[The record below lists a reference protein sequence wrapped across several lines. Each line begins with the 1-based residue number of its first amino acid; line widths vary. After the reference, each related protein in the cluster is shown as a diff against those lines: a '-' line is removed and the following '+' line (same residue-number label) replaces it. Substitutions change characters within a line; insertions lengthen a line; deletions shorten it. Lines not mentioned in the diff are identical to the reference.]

1 LALRKTFKK
10 KDNKIMKK
18 LILIF
23 SLLLSSINVSADLND
38 NLNDRIADYDVEG
51 LDDFLISSSSSQER
65 QDQAQESF
73 DTYETFLEF
82 NDQQEQNNPTG
93 SRVSD
98 SLMSDAKIMAMYD
111 LIAFAVSSTFQG
123 ILTRNPDADYNY
135 EVTSSDIE
143 EGINASREII
153 GSFRDNPVFSA
164 FDQLNMAA
172 SVNYYF
178 NVGFNSNDITRGP
191 SAMSEQAFRNI
202 LFFKDSSF
210 SLAHGADTRL
220 PAANRFSSNFL
231 STFFTNQNAVQST
244 CLGGGSCASPVGG
257 M

>member
-1 LALRKTFKK
+1 
-10 KDNKIMKK
+10 MKK

-23 SLLLSSINVSADLND
+23 SLLLSSINVSADLGMEK
-38 NLNDRIADYDVEG
+38 RIADN
-51 LDDFLISSSSSQER
+51 DDFLIGSSYAEYR

-82 NDQQEQNNPTG
+82 NAQQEQNNPTG
-93 SRVSD
+93 SRVDD
-98 SLMSDAKIMAMYD
+98 SLMSDAKIVAMYD
-111 LIAFAVSSTFQG
+111 LVAYAVSSTFQG

-153 GSFRDNPVFSA
+153 GSFRDNPVFSVV
-164 FDQLNMAA
+164 DQLTMAA

-178 NVGFNSNDITRGP
+178 NEGFNSNELTAGP
-191 SAMSEQAFRNI
+191 NAMSEQAFRALIIRENNYYI
-202 LFFKDSSF
+202 DVFT
-210 SLAHGADTRL
+210 AERIMPGV
-220 PAANRFSSNFL
+220 NRFSRNFL

-244 CLGGGSCASPVGG
+244 CLSASCVVPLGG

>member
-1 LALRKTFKK
+1 
-10 KDNKIMKK
+10 MKK

-23 SLLLSSINVSADLND
+23 SLLLSSINVSADLGMEK
-38 NLNDRIADYDVEG
+38 RIADN
-51 LDDFLISSSSSQER
+51 DDFLIGSSYAEYR

-93 SRVSD
+93 SRVDD
-98 SLMSDAKIMAMYD
+98 SLMSDAKIVAMYD
-111 LIAFAVSSTFQG
+111 LVAYAVSRTFQG

-153 GSFRDNPVFSA
+153 GSFRDNPVFSVV
-164 FDQLNMAA
+164 DQLTMAA

-178 NVGFNSNDITRGP
+178 NEGFNSNELTAGP
-191 SAMSEQAFRNI
+191 NAMSEQAFRALIIRENNYYI
-202 LFFKDSSF
+202 DVFT
-210 SLAHGADTRL
+210 AERIMPGV
-220 PAANRFSSNFL
+220 NRFSRNFL

-244 CLGGGSCASPVGG
+244 CLNASCASPAGP

>member
-1 LALRKTFKK
+1 
-10 KDNKIMKK
+10 MKK

-23 SLLLSSINVSADLND
+23 SLLLSSINVSADLD
-38 NLNDRIADYDVEG
+38 DRIADN
-51 LDDFLISSSSSQER
+51 DDFLIGSSASQER

-82 NDQQEQNNPTG
+82 NAQQEQNDPTG
-93 SRVSD
+93 GNSRVS
-98 SLMSDAKIMAMYD
+98 SALMRDAKIMAAYD
-111 LIAFAVSSTFQG
+111 LVAYAVSSTFQG

-153 GSFRDNPVFSA
+153 GSFRDNTVFSVN
-164 FDQLNMAA
+164 DQLTMAA

-178 NVGFNSNDITRGP
+178 NEGFNSNELTAGP
-191 SAMSEQAFRNI
+191 NAMSEQAFRALI
-202 LFFKDSSF
+202 
-210 SLAHGADTRL
+210 TRQNWYYYYVVTAERTM
-220 PAANRFSSNFL
+220 PNANRFSRNFL

-244 CLGGGSCASPVGG
+244 CLNASCAAPVGG

>member
-1 LALRKTFKK
+1 
-10 KDNKIMKK
+10 MKK
-18 LILIF
+18 LILIVT
-23 SLLLSSINVSADLND
+23 LLLSSINVSADLGMEK
-38 NLNDRIADYDVEG
+38 RIADN
-51 LDDFLISSSSSQER
+51 DDFLIGSSYDLYR

-93 SRVSD
+93 SRVDD
-98 SLMSDAKIMAMYD
+98 SLMSDAKIVAMYD
-111 LIAFAVSSTFQG
+111 LVAYAVSRTFQG

-135 EVTSSDIE
+135 EVTSSDIQ

-153 GSFRDNPVFSA
+153 GPFRDNPVFSA
-164 FDQLNMAA
+164 RDQLDMVA

-178 NVGFNSNDITRGP
+178 NEGFNSNELTAG
-191 SAMSEQAFRNI
+191 SNAMSEVAF
-202 LFFKDSSF
+202 
-210 SLAHGADTRL
+210 GALLTRENNL
-220 PAANRFSSNFL
+220 YAQVFRRQLNLDAANRFATSI

-244 CLGGGSCASPVGG
+244 CLGASCAAPAGG

>member
-1 LALRKTFKK
+1 
-10 KDNKIMKK
+10 MKK

-23 SLLLSSINVSADLND
+23 SLLLSSINVSADLGMEK
-38 NLNDRIADYDVEG
+38 RIADN
-51 LDDFLISSSSSQER
+51 DDFLIGSSYAEYR

-82 NDQQEQNNPTG
+82 NAQQEQNNPTG
-93 SRVSD
+93 SRVDD
-98 SLMSDAKIMAMYD
+98 SLMSDAKIVAMYD
-111 LIAFAVSSTFQG
+111 LVAYAVSRTFQG

-153 GSFRDNPVFSA
+153 GSFRDNPVFSVV
-164 FDQLNMAA
+164 DQLTMAA

-178 NVGFNSNDITRGP
+178 NEGFNSNELTAGP
-191 SAMSEQAFRNI
+191 NAMSEQAFRALIIRENNYYI
-202 LFFKDSSF
+202 DVFT
-210 SLAHGADTRL
+210 AERIMPGV
-220 PAANRFSSNFL
+220 NRFSRNFL

-244 CLGGGSCASPVGG
+244 CLSASCVVPLGG

>member
-1 LALRKTFKK
+1 
-10 KDNKIMKK
+10 MKK

-38 NLNDRIADYDVEG
+38 RIADYQASYN
-51 LDDFLISSSSSQER
+51 DDFLIGSSALQER

-93 SRVSD
+93 SRVDD
-98 SLMSDAKIMAMYD
+98 SLMSDAKIVAMYD
-111 LIAFAVSSTFQG
+111 LVAYAVSRTFQG

-153 GSFRDNPVFSA
+153 GSFRDNPVFSVV
-164 FDQLNMAA
+164 DQLTMAA

-178 NVGFNSNDITRGP
+178 NEGFNSNELTAGP
-191 SAMSEQAFRNI
+191 NAMSEQAFRALIIRENNYYI
-202 LFFKDSSF
+202 DVFT
-210 SLAHGADTRL
+210 AERIMPGV
-220 PAANRFSSNFL
+220 NRFSRNFL

-244 CLGGGSCASPVGG
+244 CLSASCVVPLGG

>member
-1 LALRKTFKK
+1 
-10 KDNKIMKK
+10 MKR

-38 NLNDRIADYDVEG
+38 RIADYEVESP
-51 LDDFLISSSSSQER
+51 DFLISSSSSQER

-82 NDQQEQNNPTG
+82 NDQQDLNNPTG

-98 SLMSDAKIMAMYD
+98 SLMSYAKIMAMYD
-111 LIAFAVSSTFQG
+111 LIAYAVSSTFQG

-153 GSFRDNPVFSA
+153 GSFRDNPVFSVS
-164 FDQLNMAA
+164 DQLNMAA

-178 NVGFNSNDITRGP
+178 KEGWNSNELTVGSNALSELSFRALLIRGDSFDGTVLIAEGTLP
-191 SAMSEQAFRNI
+191 SAN
-202 LFFKDSSF
+202 SF
-210 SLAHGADTRL
+210 SR
-220 PAANRFSSNFL
+220 NFL
-231 STFFTNQNAVQST
+231 STFFTNQKAVQST
-244 CLGGGSCASPVGG
+244 CLGASCAVPQ
-257 M
+257 

>member
-1 LALRKTFKK
+1 
-10 KDNKIMKK
+10 MKK

-38 NLNDRIADYDVEG
+38 RIADN
-51 LDDFLISSSSSQER
+51 DDFLIGSSALQER

-82 NDQQEQNNPTG
+82 NAQQEQNDPTG
-93 SRVSD
+93 GNSRVSD
-98 SLMSDAKIMAMYD
+98 TLMRDAKTMAVYD
-111 LIAFAVSSTFQG
+111 LVAYAVSSTFQG

-153 GSFRDNPVFSA
+153 GSFRDNPVFSVV
-164 FDQLNMAA
+164 DQLTMAA

-178 NVGFNSNDITRGP
+178 NEGFNSNELTAG
-191 SAMSEQAFRNI
+191 SNAMSEVAFSA
-202 LFFKDSSF
+202 L
-210 SLAHGADTRL
+210 LTRGNNL
-220 PAANRFSSNFL
+220 YAQVFRRQLNLDAANRFATSI

-244 CLGGGSCASPVGG
+244 CLGASCAAPAGG

>member
-1 LALRKTFKK
+1 
-10 KDNKIMKK
+10 MKK

-38 NLNDRIADYDVEG
+38 RIADN
-51 LDDFLISSSSSQER
+51 DDFLIGSSALQER

-82 NDQQEQNNPTG
+82 NAQQEQNDPTG
-93 SRVSD
+93 GNSRVSD
-98 SLMSDAKIMAMYD
+98 TLMRDAKTMAVYD
-111 LIAFAVSSTFQG
+111 LVAYAVSSTFQG

-153 GSFRDNPVFSA
+153 GSFRDNPVFSVV
-164 FDQLNMAA
+164 DQLTMAA

-178 NVGFNSNDITRGP
+178 NEGFNSNELTAGP
-191 SAMSEQAFRNI
+191 NAMSEQAFRALIIRENNYYI
-202 LFFKDSSF
+202 DVYT
-210 SLAHGADTRL
+210 AERIMPGV
-220 PAANRFSSNFL
+220 NRFSRNFL

-244 CLGGGSCASPVGG
+244 CLNASCASPAGP

>member
-1 LALRKTFKK
+1 
-10 KDNKIMKK
+10 MKK

-38 NLNDRIADYDVEG
+38 RIADYEADSPSR
-51 LDDFLISSSSSQER
+51 DFLISSSSSQER
-65 QDQAQESF
+65 QDQAQGSF

-82 NDQQEQNNPTG
+82 NYQQDQNNPTG
-93 SRVSD
+93 SRVSED
-98 SLMSDAKIMAMYD
+98 LMSDAKIVAMYD
-111 LIAFAVSSTFQG
+111 LVAYAVSKTFQG

-153 GSFRDNPVFSA
+153 GSFRDNPVFSVL
-164 FDQLNMAA
+164 DQLTMAE

-178 NVGFNSNDITRGP
+178 NEGWNSNELTAGSNALSELAFRALLTRGNNLY
-191 SAMSEQAFRNI
+191 AQVYRGQGR
-202 LFFKDSSF
+202 
-210 SLAHGADTRL
+210 LAS
-220 PAANRFSSNFL
+220 ANRFATSI

-244 CLGGGSCASPVGG
+244 CLSASCAAPVGG
-257 M
+257 R

>member
-1 LALRKTFKK
+1 
-10 KDNKIMKK
+10 MKK

-23 SLLLSSINVSADLND
+23 SLLLSSINVSADLNAD
-38 NLNDRIADYDVEG
+38 LNDRIADYEVEG

-82 NDQQEQNNPTG
+82 NDQQDLNNPTG

-98 SLMSDAKIMAMYD
+98 SLMSDAKIMAIYD
-111 LIAFAVSSTFQG
+111 LIAYAVSSTFQG

-143 EGINASREII
+143 EGVNAAREII
-153 GSFRDNPVFSA
+153 GSFLNNPVFSTL
-164 FDQLNMAA
+164 DQLNMAA

-178 NVGFNSNDITRGP
+178 KEGFNSNALTRGSTALNELSFRALLIRENRPFYMTVLIAERRLP
-191 SAMSEQAFRNI
+191 SAN
-202 LFFKDSSF
+202 SF
-210 SLAHGADTRL
+210 SR
-220 PAANRFSSNFL
+220 NFL
-231 STFFTNQNAVQST
+231 STFFTNQSAVQST
-244 CLGGGSCASPVGG
+244 CLGGGSCAAPVGG

>member
-1 LALRKTFKK
+1 
-10 KDNKIMKK
+10 MKK

-23 SLLLSSINVSADLND
+23 SLLLSSINVSADLGMEK
-38 NLNDRIADYDVEG
+38 RIADN
-51 LDDFLISSSSSQER
+51 DDFLIGSSYAEYR

-93 SRVSD
+93 SRVDD
-98 SLMSDAKIMAMYD
+98 SLMSDAKIVAMYD
-111 LIAFAVSSTFQG
+111 LVAYAVSRTFQG

-153 GSFRDNPVFSA
+153 GSFRDNPVFSVV
-164 FDQLNMAA
+164 DQLTMAA

-178 NVGFNSNDITRGP
+178 NEGFNSNELTAGP
-191 SAMSEQAFRNI
+191 NAMSEQAFRALIIRENNYYI
-202 LFFKDSSF
+202 DVFT
-210 SLAHGADTRL
+210 AERIMPGV
-220 PAANRFSSNFL
+220 NRFSRNFL

-244 CLGGGSCASPVGG
+244 CLSASCVVPLGG

>member
-1 LALRKTFKK
+1 
-10 KDNKIMKK
+10 MKK

-38 NLNDRIADYDVEG
+38 RIADYQASYN
-51 LDDFLISSSSSQER
+51 DDFLIGSSALQER

-82 NDQQEQNNPTG
+82 NAQQEQNDPTG
-93 SRVSD
+93 GNSRVSD
-98 SLMSDAKIMAMYD
+98 TLMRDAKTMAVYD
-111 LIAFAVSSTFQG
+111 LVAYAVSSTFQG

-153 GSFRDNPVFSA
+153 GSFRDNPVFSVV
-164 FDQLNMAA
+164 DQLTMAA

-178 NVGFNSNDITRGP
+178 NEGFNSNELTAGP
-191 SAMSEQAFRNI
+191 NAMSEQAFRALIIRENNYYI
-202 LFFKDSSF
+202 DVFT
-210 SLAHGADTRL
+210 AERIMPGV
-220 PAANRFSSNFL
+220 NRFSRNFL

-244 CLGGGSCASPVGG
+244 CLSASCVVPLGG

>member
-1 LALRKTFKK
+1 
-10 KDNKIMKK
+10 MKK

-23 SLLLSSINVSADLND
+23 SLLLSSINVSADLGMEK
-38 NLNDRIADYDVEG
+38 RIADN
-51 LDDFLISSSSSQER
+51 DDFLIGSSYAEYR

-82 NDQQEQNNPTG
+82 NAQQEQNDPTG
-93 SRVSD
+93 GNSRVSD
-98 SLMSDAKIMAMYD
+98 TLMRDAKTMAVYD
-111 LIAFAVSSTFQG
+111 LVAYAVSSTFQG

-164 FDQLNMAA
+164 LDQLTMAE

-178 NVGFNSNDITRGP
+178 NEGFSKNI
-191 SAMSEQAFRNI
+191 FRN
-202 LFFKDSSF
+202 LFK
-210 SLAHGADTRL
+210 
-220 PAANRFSSNFL
+220 L
-231 STFFTNQNAVQST
+231 SY
-244 CLGGGSCASPVGG
+244 
-257 M
+257 

>member
-1 LALRKTFKK
+1 
-10 KDNKIMKK
+10 MKK

-38 NLNDRIADYDVEG
+38 RIADYQASYN
-51 LDDFLISSSSSQER
+51 DDFLIGSSALQER

-82 NDQQEQNNPTG
+82 NAQQEQNDPTG
-93 SRVSD
+93 GNSRVSD
-98 SLMSDAKIMAMYD
+98 TLMRDAKTMAVYD
-111 LIAFAVSSTFQG
+111 LVAYAVSSTFQG

-135 EVTSSDIE
+135 EVTIQDIQ

-153 GSFRDNPVFSA
+153 GPFRDNPVFSA
-164 FDQLNMAA
+164 RDQLDMVA

-178 NVGFNSNDITRGP
+178 NEGFNSNELTAGP
-191 SAMSEQAFRNI
+191 NAMSEQAFRALIIRENNYYI
-202 LFFKDSSF
+202 DVFT
-210 SLAHGADTRL
+210 AERIMPGV
-220 PAANRFSSNFL
+220 NRFSRNFL

-244 CLGGGSCASPVGG
+244 CLSASCVVPLGG

>member
-1 LALRKTFKK
+1 
-10 KDNKIMKK
+10 MKK

-23 SLLLSSINVSADLND
+23 TLLLSSLNVSADLS
-38 NLNDRIADYDVEG
+38 DRIADYEVVG
-51 LDDFLISSSSSQER
+51 LPDFLISSSSSQER

-82 NDQQEQNNPTG
+82 NAQQDLNNPTG

-98 SLMSDAKIMAMYD
+98 SLMSDAKIVAMYD
-111 LIAFAVSSTFQG
+111 LVAYAVSRTFQG

-143 EGINASREII
+143 EGINASREIS
-153 GSFRDNPVFSA
+153 GSFRDNPVFSTL
-164 FDQLNMAA
+164 DQLDMAA

-178 NVGFNSNDITRGP
+178 KEGWNSNELTVGSNALSELSFLIFLTSGNNQDALYQSRFGIYAVLITDG
-191 SAMSEQAFRNI
+191 AMIAERTFNAN
-202 LFFKDSSF
+202 SF
-210 SLAHGADTRL
+210 SR
-220 PAANRFSSNFL
+220 NFL
-231 STFFTNQNAVQST
+231 STFFTNQNAIQST
-244 CLGGGSCASPVGG
+244 CPGGGSCASPVGG

>member
-1 LALRKTFKK
+1 
-10 KDNKIMKK
+10 MKK

-23 SLLLSSINVSADLND
+23 SLLLSSINVSADLGMEK
-38 NLNDRIADYDVEG
+38 RIADN
-51 LDDFLISSSSSQER
+51 DDFLIGSSYAEYR

-82 NDQQEQNNPTG
+82 NAQQEQNDPTG
-93 SRVSD
+93 GNSRVSD
-98 SLMSDAKIMAMYD
+98 TLMRDAKTMAVYD
-111 LIAFAVSSTFQG
+111 LVAYAVSSTFQG

-153 GSFRDNPVFSA
+153 GSFRDNPVFSVV
-164 FDQLNMAA
+164 DQLTMAA

-178 NVGFNSNDITRGP
+178 NEGFNSNELTAG
-191 SAMSEQAFRNI
+191 SNAMSEVAFSA
-202 LFFKDSSF
+202 L
-210 SLAHGADTRL
+210 LTRGNNL
-220 PAANRFSSNFL
+220 YAQVFRRQLNLDAANRFATSI

-244 CLGGGSCASPVGG
+244 CLNASCASPAGP